1 MLPDEREPLSQ
12 ILSELDSPNSLVQG
26 VAIRKLPHNDQAAIA
41 VPRLFKLMSDEN
53 EAIASPSRS
62 VIHRLGSCSVPFLL
76 EQLSSEK
83 SEHRARAIDLLTGI
97 GGRGAPMVRL
107 SKQILDARSNDLPN
121 WGRDPEIVFHHA
133 EQMLNDDSLDVR
145 FESASLLEEFGRR
158 LNDTIPIF
166 IETLSAGMQHQQN
179 WAALRLGRIGPP
191 AIAAMDALEAATHS
205 KHRHTALAARNALD
219 LIGES
224 QDCS

>member
-1 MLPDEREPLSQ
+1 MQPDERKSLDQ
-12 ILSELDSPNSLVQG
+12 ILAELDSEECLVRG

-41 VPRLFKLMSDEN
+41 IPRLFELMSDEN
-53 EAIASPSRS
+53 ESIASLSRS
-62 VIHRLGSCSVPFLL
+62 VIYRLKCCSVPFLL

-83 SEHRARAIDLLTGI
+83 SEHRARAIDLLTEVGS
-97 GGRGAPMVRL
+97 RRATWVRL
-107 SKQILDARSNDLPN
+107 SKQILDARSYNLPH
-121 WGRDPEIVFHHA
+121 WERDPEDVFHLV

-145 FESASLLEEFGRR
+145 FEAASLLEEFGRR
-158 LNDTIPIF
+158 LNDTISIF

-205 KHRHTALAARNALD
+205 KHRHTALAASNALD